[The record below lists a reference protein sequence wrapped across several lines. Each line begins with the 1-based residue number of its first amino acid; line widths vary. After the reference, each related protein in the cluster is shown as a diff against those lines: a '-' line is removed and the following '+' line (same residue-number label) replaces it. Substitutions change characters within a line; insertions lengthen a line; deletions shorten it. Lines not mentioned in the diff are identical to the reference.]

1 MTIKV
6 AINGFGRIGRNILRA
21 YYLESS
27 RRSELEI
34 VAINDLGCPKIH
46 SHLLKYDS
54 VHGVIEKSITSNA
67 SSITVDDHEILYFS
81 SDDPSALPWSELNI
95 DLVLE
100 CTGHFTERDNAA
112 KHINAGAK
120 KVLISAPS
128 NDADQMVVF
137 GVNHLTIQP
146 SDQIISNASCTTN
159 CLAPLVK
166 CLNESMQ
173 ISSGIINTI
182 HAATNDQN
190 VLDNYHSDP
199 YRARSSFESLI
210 PTKTGAASAIGKII
224 PELNGKLTGL
234 ATRVPVTN
242 VSMLDFTFTA
252 KNILTIDELK
262 ELLLNASNTSLKNI
276 LSINDDPLVSSDFN
290 GKKASCIV
298 DFNFIEKVE
307 NQYKLIAWYDNESGF
322 SNRMIDLA
330 KYWLDLEY
338 GDINI
343 KKVI

>member
-1 MTIKV
+1 MYRI
-6 AINGFGRIGRNILRA
+6 AINGFGRIGKNIARA
-21 YYLESS
+21 LLNQSHNKNDI
-27 RRSELEI
+27 EI

-54 VHGVIEKSITSNA
+54 VHGVIDKSITSNE

-81 SDDPSALPWSELNI
+81 SNDPSALPWRELNI

-137 GVNHLTIQP
+137 GVNHHTIEP

-166 CLNESMQ
+166 CLHESMQ

-252 KNILTIDELK
+252 RNILTIDELK
-262 ELLLNASNTSLKNI
+262 ELLLHASSTSLKNI

-330 KYWLDLEY
+330 RFWLDLEF